1 MVYENSPHPV
11 VRDRLIA
18 GDEEKRPARHLQE
31 TTEHFGRFFE
41 AEIQVEVSGSGSAP
55 SSKLWTSSTKLQRRQ
70 HSTIPRQHLYITC
83 LFLNCNSPIHLL
95 AFWQPR
101 LLE

>member
-31 TTEHFGRFFE
+31 TTEHFGRFVLGKQFRTLD
-41 AEIQVEVSGSGSAP
+41 VDLG
-55 SSKLWTSSTKLQRRQ
+55 
-70 HSTIPRQHLYITC
+70 
-83 LFLNCNSPIHLL
+83 
-95 AFWQPR
+95 R
-101 LLE
+101 L

>member
-31 TTEHFGRFFE
+31 TTEHFGRFFFFSLGCF
-41 AEIQVEVSGSGSAP
+41 IFFLGCFMF
-55 SSKLWTSSTKLQRRQ
+55 
-70 HSTIPRQHLYITC
+70 C
-83 LFLNCNSPIHLL
+83 LGFGLL
-95 AFWQPR
+95 
-101 LLE
+101 

>member
-31 TTEHFGRFFE
+31 TTEHFGRFF
-41 AEIQVEVSGSGSAP
+41 
-55 SSKLWTSSTKLQRRQ
+55 SS
-70 HSTIPRQHLYITC
+70 ITT
-83 LFLNCNSPIHLL
+83 
-95 AFWQPR
+95 
-101 LLE
+101 